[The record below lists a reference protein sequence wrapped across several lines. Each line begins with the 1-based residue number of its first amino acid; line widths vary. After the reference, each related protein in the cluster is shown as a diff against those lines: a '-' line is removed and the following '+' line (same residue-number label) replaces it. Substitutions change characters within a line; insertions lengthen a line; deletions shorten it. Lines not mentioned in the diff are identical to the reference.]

1 MWLLNKDTGL
11 VWEVTDNE
19 LIRRLTPNERYE
31 ETKRPQ
37 AEDQSPSK
45 EETTEPKST
54 SNVKRPTS

>member
-19 LIRRLTPNERYE
+19 LIRRLTASERYK

-54 SNVKRPTS
+54 SNVKRPKS